1 MPPPLVLPELLNSN
15 RQQMATVAGTDW
27 VQAPTLAQP
36 GSSGEQMM
44 MILLLF
50 LQKQNLAFAVYLLG
64 LVLSLPDS
72 GLQKKHM

>member
-64 LVLSLPDS
+64 LVLSLPD
-72 GLQKKHM
+72 

>member
-1 MPPPLVLPELLNSN
+1 MLPELLNSN